1 MLSSL
6 QDSRSRSAVLNGIDS
21 RSDGVAGPKLRRGQP
36 GVTLEHPAEMR
47 LIGKAGG
54 LGDGGIGTASRGKL
68 AGGVVHPEPALVF
81 AGRMAIPPPE
91 APGQP
96 RRMHTDLAGQLGQGD
111 PLGKPVVEEVTSLE
125 QPARGTGRRGLLPG
139 KAGQDLEG
147 KALDRKSTRLNSS
160 HSQISY
166 AVFCLKKKNAW
177 RPC

>member
-47 LIGKAGG
+47 LIGKTGG

-68 AGGVVHPEPALVF
+68 AGRVVHPEPALVF
-81 AGRMAIPPPE
+81 ARGMAIPPPE
-91 APGQP
+91 APGQT
-96 RRMHTDLAGQLGQGD
+96 RRMHPDLAGQLGQGD

-147 KALDRKSTRLNSS
+147 KALHRKGGAGIRLAEFAVQAEGDRKS
-160 HSQISY
+160 
-166 AVFCLKKKNAW
+166 VV
-177 RPC
+177 